1 MHAGTKQAG
10 RRRDGMGD
18 RLAIKRMIQR
28 YRRLREWITDL
39 QARRA
44 LRELIK
50 SEEAKLG
57 EEEDPHDEPP
67 RGRPTTPPERE

>member
-1 MHAGTKQAG
+1 MEDEPTKTRT
-10 RRRDGMGD
+10 RR
-18 RLAIKRMIQR
+18 AIDR

-50 SEEAKLG
+50 SEETRLTG
-57 EEEDPHDEPP
+57 EPRKQAEKDE
-67 RGRPTTPPERE
+67 RDK